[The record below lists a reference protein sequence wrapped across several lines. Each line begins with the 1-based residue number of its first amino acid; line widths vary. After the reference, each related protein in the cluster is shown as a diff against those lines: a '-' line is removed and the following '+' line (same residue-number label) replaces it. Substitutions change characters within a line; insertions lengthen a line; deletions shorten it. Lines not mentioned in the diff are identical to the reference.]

1 MSNIY
6 FAGGFMDDPNNPKGE
21 RVFQIVKPSGD
32 NELPYL
38 TYSPKGLIS
47 TAHHANLYRL
57 SDNGEMAYLADLR
70 QPGLDKTKPVKLTK
84 SQQNALQMAIKAERF
99 FY

>member
-21 RVFQIVKPSGD
+21 RTFQIVKPSGD

-38 TYSPKGLIS
+38 TYSANGLRS

-70 QPGLDKTKPVKLTK
+70 QPGLNEPEPVKLTK
-84 SQQNALQMAIKAERF
+84 SQQNALQMAIKAEWF

>member
-21 RVFQIVKPSGD
+21 KIFQIVKPSGD

-38 TYSPKGLIS
+38 TYSPSGLRS

-57 SDNGEMAYLADLR
+57 SGDGEKAYLADLR
-70 QPGLDKTKPVKLTK
+70 QPRLDKLGSVKLAK
-84 SQQNALQMAIKAERF
+84 SQQEALRKAIEANRF
-99 FY
+99 YD